1 MAVYNLNPG
10 AVKHVAAGE
19 IPRTVHVYRT
29 GQGYPNAGSVG
40 WAPNGGALQQQ
51 NIAVGQTVSF
61 QINGAAGMIA
71 NGAPSMIQLL
81 WTTGAEAAAT
91 HADGVRLLKPATAD
105 VAVGEGSAGGG
116 REALAAAPSS
126 GDGAAQQAMANLT
139 AQWYNAVTTQCGL
152 DPATFQLVQGAA
164 PVGSTSEG
172 LWNIF
177 DAVPPL
183 SVSNYFN
190 PAQTN
195 SFSTNYGSI
204 IANLKPQNAQR
215 FVTDMGDYYSQ
226 WVAYLKTGPTIPSG
240 GMVQLFS
247 NWANLNLPDPGM
259 VQQCITDF
267 QQVSQGT
274 VPVALTLWL
283 NSGGATGAKAYN
295 ATIAGLN
302 AQLSSAPSKSV
313 QMNSQTTSSDVSHT
327 WAEGS
332 VEGAFDFFAGA
343 ASASYDSL
351 TTALASAGIT
361 ISASFQRLVTLPAA
375 PLSKPSTDP
384 ILSQYQPWFSSAALN
399 LAYQNNNNLV
409 WNNTPPTWQDSFGPN
424 GNMLRTCSALV
435 IVDGIDISMT
445 SNVAFSSSQQQEF
458 QAAAEAGF
466 WPFFA
471 ASASGGWSNDT
482 SFDASG
488 NVTVKSSSPLGNP
501 NILGTIVTPIG
512 GVLLLD

>member
-1 MAVYNLNPG
+1 MPVYNLNPG
-10 AVKHVAAGE
+10 AIKHVAAGE
-19 IPRTVHVYRT
+19 IPGTVQVYRT
-29 GQGYPNAGSVG
+29 QQGYPNPGTVG
-40 WAPNGGALQQQ
+40 WVPNGGGLQQRD
-51 NIAVGQTVSF
+51 IAVGETVSF

-71 NGAPSMIQLL
+71 SGAPSMLQLL
-81 WTTGAEAAAT
+81 WSSGRQAAGTQAEAVHLLRPAAV
-91 HADGVRLLKPATAD
+91 DGDGGHEAGVLGTA
-105 VAVGEGSAGGG
+105 
-116 REALAAAPSS
+116 ALATTSAS
-126 GDGAAQQAMANLT
+126 GDAPAQQAMADLT
-139 AQWYNAVTTQCGL
+139 AQWYNTVTAQCGL

-164 PVGSTSEG
+164 PIGSTSEG

-190 PAQTN
+190 PSQLN
-195 SFSTNYGSI
+195 SFSSNYGSI

-215 FVTDMGDYYSQ
+215 FVSDMGDYYSQ
-226 WVAYLKTGPTIPSG
+226 WAAYLKTGPTIPAG

-274 VPVALTLWL
+274 VPVAITMWL

-295 ATIAGLN
+295 ATIQALTSK
-302 AQLSSAPSKSV
+302 LLSAPSKSV
-313 QMNSQTTSSDVSHT
+313 EMNSKTASSDVSHT

-332 VEGAFDFFAGA
+332 VEGAYDFFAGE
-343 ASASYDSL
+343 ASASYSSL

-361 ISASFQRLVTLPAA
+361 ISATFQRLLQFPAA
-375 PLSKPSTDP
+375 PLSKPSSDP
-384 ILSQYQPWFSSAALN
+384 ILSQYQPWFSSPALN
-399 LAYQNNNNLV
+399 LAYQNNNNVV

-435 IVDGIDISMT
+435 VVDGIDITMT
-445 SNVAFSSSQQQEF
+445 SNVAFSSSQQQDF
-458 QAAAEAGF
+458 QAAAKAGF
-466 WPFFA
+466 WPFFS

-482 SFDASG
+482 SFDSSG

-501 NILGTIVTPIG
+501 TILGVTVTPIG
-512 GVLLLD
+512 GALLLD